1 MASPSPPTI
10 LPSPISKRLI
20 GDVPSQ
26 RAKEAS
32 FLDHRMEEAQVEAQ
46 AYSSCHERQTQPVSS
61 LKKRRWKRDK
71 GEMEK
76 ANIVFRYWDIFNMI
90 PSKYGKLICPKYPN
104 TYWYIL

>member
-46 AYSSCHERQTQPVSS
+46 ALGAAMRGRPSQF
-61 LKKRRWKRDK
+61 
-71 GEMEK
+71 
-76 ANIVFRYWDIFNMI
+76 FR
-90 PSKYGKLICPKYPN
+90 
-104 TYWYIL
+104 